1 MKCHVRII
9 SRPSPFTHLFSSDP
23 KMMPRVTV
31 DKGAI
36 KFVLKGA
43 DVMCP
48 GLTSAGADCSVELPE
63 LAPVAVF
70 AEGKEHAL
78 AVGFTK
84 MSTKDIRNI
93 KKGVGIEA
101 VHFCGDQLWTAEPFE

>member
-1 MKCHVRII
+1 MMARVR
-9 SRPSPFTHLFSSDP
+9 
-23 KMMPRVTV
+23 V

-48 GLTSAGADCSVELPE
+48 GLTSAGGDVSADLPA
-63 LAPVAVF
+63 LAPVAVY

-78 AVGFTK
+78 ALGTMKLSGAEVR
-84 MSTKDIRNI
+84 SVN
-93 KKGVGIEA
+93 KGVGIE
-101 VHFCGDQLWTAEPFE
+101 VLHFAGDDLWGCGSLE

>member
-1 MKCHVRII
+1 
-9 SRPSPFTHLFSSDP
+9 
-23 KMMPRVTV
+23 MMPRVTA

-48 GLTSAGADCSVELPE
+48 GLTSKGATCDVDLPE

-70 AEGKEHAL
+70 AEGKAHAL
-78 AVGFTK
+78 AVGFTR
-84 MSTKDIRNI
+84 MSTADIRSVN
-93 KKGVGIEA
+93 KGVGVE
-101 VHFCGDQLWTAEPFE
+101 VLHFCGDELWTTAPFE